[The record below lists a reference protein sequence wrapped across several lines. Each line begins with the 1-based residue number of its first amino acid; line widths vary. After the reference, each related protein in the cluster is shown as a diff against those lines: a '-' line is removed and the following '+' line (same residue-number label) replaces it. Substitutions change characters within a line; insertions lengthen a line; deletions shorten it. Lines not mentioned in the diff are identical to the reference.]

1 MIVVVYLYFSCSF
14 YYLRSSALSI
24 RYINEVQ
31 TTAKDQLHGATSPI
45 VVLLPVISRI
55 YYHQGNK
62 LPIWKIS
69 SHNHCYFFFWAV
81 ILYDNNNQLTMAR
94 LT

>member
-45 VVLLPVISRI
+45 VGFAAGYFKDLLSSR
-55 YYHQGNK
+55 
-62 LPIWKIS
+62 
-69 SHNHCYFFFWAV
+69 
-81 ILYDNNNQLTMAR
+81 
-94 LT
+94 